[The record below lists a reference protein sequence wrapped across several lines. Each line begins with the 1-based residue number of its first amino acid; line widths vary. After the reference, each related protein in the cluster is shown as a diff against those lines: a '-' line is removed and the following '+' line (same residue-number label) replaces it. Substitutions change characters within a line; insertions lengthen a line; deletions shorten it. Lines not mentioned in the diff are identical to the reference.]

1 MRVITNLV
9 FTLMLLLE
17 TIAQQ
22 QPTEMTLD
30 DCVKYALENNELV
43 RISQFDSE
51 IAEAQVRETT
61 AAGLPQANI
70 NAGINYNF
78 DLQENILPARFSDP
92 NAAEGEEIAI
102 AFGRAYDGNVALS
115 INQLLFDGSYF
126 VGLQAAK
133 TFRELS
139 SKEKIQTEI
148 DIVEAVNKAYYNALI
163 TVEQLE
169 LLDKNIG
176 RLDTLLRETNSM
188 YEAGFAEKV
197 DVDRIRVNYNNLK
210 VDRSR
215 SAQLQQ
221 ISEKLLKFQMGM
233 DLSQPIILTES
244 LEAVEVIVPP
254 IRSNDFDYNQRI
266 EFSQLTTNET
276 LAYLDMKNNKAQY
289 LPKLNLSFGYGW
301 NTASDDFSQ
310 LFIGR
315 RWLDFGALGL
325 SASIPVFDGF
335 LKSNRIQQNKLQ
347 IKQVQSQMT
356 YLKKSIDLEI
366 EQSRINLNSQV
377 ETLDVQRQNVA
388 LAQEVYDITKMKYQE
403 GVGSNSEVI
412 DADTSLKEAQTN
424 YLNSLF
430 DAITSEIELK
440 KALGILYQ
448 N

>member
-1 MRVITNLV
+1 
-9 FTLMLLLE
+9 
-17 TIAQQ
+17 
-22 QPTEMTLD
+22 
-30 DCVKYALENNELV
+30 
-43 RISQFDSE
+43 
-51 IAEAQVRETT
+51 
-61 AAGLPQANI
+61 
-70 NAGINYNF
+70 
-78 DLQENILPARFSDP
+78 
-92 NAAEGEEIAI
+92 
-102 AFGRAYDGNVALS
+102 
-115 INQLLFDGSYF
+115 
-126 VGLQAAK
+126 
-133 TFRELS
+133 
-139 SKEKIQTEI
+139 
-148 DIVEAVNKAYYNALI
+148 
-163 TVEQLE
+163 
-169 LLDKNIG
+169 
-176 RLDTLLRETNSM
+176 M

-266 EFSQLTTNET
+266 EFSQLTTNES